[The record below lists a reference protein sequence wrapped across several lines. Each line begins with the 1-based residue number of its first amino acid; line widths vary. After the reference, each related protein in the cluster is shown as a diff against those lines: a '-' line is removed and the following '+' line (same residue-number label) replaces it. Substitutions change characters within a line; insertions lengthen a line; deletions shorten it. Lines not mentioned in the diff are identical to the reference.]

1 MPLSQARHLPR
12 RLTATCGALAVLGAM
27 VAGSASSAEAGT
39 ASGGQSSTLT
49 VASSAAGLTPD
60 FSTYTQLELMVYD
73 DAVYDFPMHLNP
85 VTNALEPWA
94 VTSWSYNTSKTALT
108 LNLRHGMK
116 FTNNTP
122 VNATA
127 LADNFEQRIKLE
139 DASFDYTNIASI
151 DAPTDYQVVIHL
163 KSPDSSFLAEVAM
176 THIAAPAAITSKDDP
191 IGSGPYILDKARTV
205 ADVTYVFTRNP
216 NYWNRG
222 AFPYNTIIDKIM
234 TSTTASTNALISGQA
249 QYADIDA
256 DNAAAVR
263 AHGDRVILGEGDSVT
278 FLIVDRTGKIVPALG
293 NVLVRQ
299 ALNYAINRP
308 AIQKYLD
315 LGQGSDTSQYFLPGS
330 PFYIKNLKDPYSYD
344 VAKAKQ
350 LLAEAGYPHGFNIG
364 TVPTLW
370 FPQYQP
376 VVQQD
381 FAAIGVKINFAPINL
396 EKSVPLV
403 LAGDYPGFV
412 WGDSMPNPGLEMRPD
427 GIWNPLHSS
436 TPELVSLWKT
446 IDGGSA
452 AAAAKAMPELAEYLY
467 KNAWFVQIGH
477 TPSYFAAA
485 KDVKVVPA
493 GAYSIAGFDGAYLWN
508 ITPAS

>member
-1 MPLSQARHLPR
+1 MSLSQARRLR
-12 RLTATCGALAVLGAM
+12 RRVTASLGALVVLGALA
-27 VAGSASSAEAGT
+27 AGCSSSPGST
-39 ASGGQSSTLT
+39 AAAPSLTLT

-73 DAVYDFPMHLNP
+73 DAVYDFPMHLSP
-85 VTNALEPWA
+85 YTNALVPWA
-94 VTSWSYNTSKTALT
+94 VTSWSYNANKTVLT

-122 VNATA
+122 VNAAA
-127 LADNFEQRIKLE
+127 LAANFEQRIKLE

-151 DAPTDYQVVIHL
+151 DTPSEYQVVINL
-163 KSPDSSFLAEVAM
+163 KQPDSSFLAEVAM

-205 ADVTYVFTRNP
+205 PGVTYVFTRNP
-216 NYWNRG
+216 GYWNPS
-222 AFPYNTIIDKIM
+222 AFPYDTIIDKIM
-234 TSTTASTNALISGQA
+234 TSTTASTDALISGQA
-249 QYADIDA
+249 DYADIDA
-256 DNAAAVR
+256 DNATAVR
-263 AHGDRVILGEGDSVT
+263 AHGDKVILGEGDSVT
-278 FLIVDRTGKIVPALG
+278 FLIVDRNGKIVPALG
-293 NVLVRQ
+293 NVLVRE

-308 AIQKYLD
+308 AIAQYVE
-315 LGQGSDTSQYFLPGS
+315 LGQGSATSQYFLPGS
-330 PFYIKNLKDPYSYD
+330 PFYISNLTSPYTYDP
-344 VAKAKQ
+344 AKAKQ

-376 VVQQD
+376 AVQQY
-381 FAAIGVKINFAPINL
+381 FAAIGVKVNFSSIPL

-403 LAGDYPGFV
+403 LAGKYPGFV

-446 IDGGSA
+446 VDGGSA
-452 AAAAKAMPELAEYLY
+452 AASAAASQQLALYLY
-467 KNAWFVQIGH
+467 RNAWFVQIGH

-485 KDVKVVPA
+485 KDVDVAPA
-493 GAYSIAGFDGAYLWN
+493 GAYSISGFDGAYLWN
-508 ITPAS
+508 ITPAN